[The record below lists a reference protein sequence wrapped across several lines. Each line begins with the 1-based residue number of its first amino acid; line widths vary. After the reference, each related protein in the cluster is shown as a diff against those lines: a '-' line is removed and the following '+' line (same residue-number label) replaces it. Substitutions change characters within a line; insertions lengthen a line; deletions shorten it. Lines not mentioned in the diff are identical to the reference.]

1 MQRTL
6 SKRHVWLIAA
16 TAVSAGLVALPWF
29 TDFGPVNGA
38 KSGIFAAVLVSFVPG
53 YLLARAALN
62 AGLHG
67 RLRQAIG
74 LMGVSLLLV
83 SAGNLVRLL
92 DALGVPF
99 PNIPGIDLSSNVMI
113 WLIGFAG
120 LVRIPLMP
128 VNKGTFW
135 RVCTDVGVAGVGMT
149 LIISVLWTMPGL
161 RDGPVELRNEV
172 IVFDAMAVGNLFILT
187 LITVR
192 GPLPQLRK
200 AILWLAGIIVIDTL
214 YLVVFQY
221 VVGTRSNDTRLLN
234 SLFFAEYLAYLYA
247 AVHFL
252 DDAADE
258 KEAPSP
264 MSVLWVVNPLPVC
277 AVLGVGVLLIA
288 SALKNSYSVVPL
300 SAGIVAM
307 AALLL
312 LRMIFSNFEMMREV
326 ELKAEREGRVQA
338 EKLALTRRLSGGIAH
353 IINNMMTVVHGHAE
367 LLRAET
373 APESLGANS
382 LEAITSS
389 AYRVSALAGRL
400 ELASGM
406 RNTEESQTRLVEAVL
421 LQRDY
426 VNRMVGQ
433 KREVIWDLSGT
444 GGNALIAPSDMETI
458 MRELISN
465 AGEATFHGG
474 KITIRVREEIQ
485 SPLPVGI
492 SPCPVEGV
500 YSVLEVADTG
510 RGIPEGDL
518 PHVTE
523 PFFTS
528 RPLPEGRGLGLSI
541 VHGIVAS
548 YGGGLLIDTVPG
560 AGSRVRV
567 YLPAVGAA

>member
-1 MQRTL
+1 MPRTQ
-6 SKRHVWLIAA
+6 SKRKVWLIAA

-29 TDFGPVNGA
+29 TSFGPVNGQ
-38 KSGIFAAVLVSFVPG
+38 KSGIFAAVLVSLVPG
-53 YLLARAALN
+53 YLLARASFN
-62 AGLHG
+62 ANLHG

-74 LMGVSLLLV
+74 MMAVSLLLV
-83 SAGNLVRLL
+83 SAGNFVRLL
-92 DALGVPF
+92 AALGVSV
-99 PNIPGIDLSSNVMI
+99 PNVPGIDLSSNIVI
-113 WLIGFAG
+113 WVIGFAG
-120 LVRIPLMP
+120 LIRIPLMP
-128 VNKGTFW
+128 VNRGTLW
-135 RVCTDVGVAGVGMT
+135 RVCTDVGIAGVGMA
-149 LIISVLWTMPGL
+149 LIISVLWTLPGL
-161 RDGPVELRNEV
+161 HDGPAGLRNEV
-172 IVFDAMAVGNLFILT
+172 MVFDAMAVGNLFVLT
-187 LITVR
+187 LIMVR
-192 GPLPQLRK
+192 GPIPQLRK
-200 AILWLAGIIVIDTL
+200 AILWLAAIIVIDTV

-252 DDAADE
+252 DDTGAE
-258 KEAPSP
+258 EETLSP
-264 MSVLWVVNPLPVC
+264 ISVLWVVNPLPVC
-277 AVLGVGVLLIA
+277 AVLGVGILLIA
-288 SALKNSYSVVPL
+288 SALTNSYSVVPL

-307 AALLL
+307 AILLL
-312 LRMIFSNFEMMREV
+312 VRMIFSNFEKLREV
-326 ELKAEREGRVQA
+326 EQKAQRESHVQA

-367 LLRAET
+367 LLRTEL
-373 APESLGANS
+373 PSESLGSNS

-389 AYRVSALAGRL
+389 AYRVSALAWRL

-406 RNTEESQTRLVEAVL
+406 RNTQESQTRLVEAVL

-444 GGNALIAPSDMETI
+444 GGNALVAPSDMETI

-485 SPLPVGI
+485 SPLPDGV
-492 SPCPVEGV
+492 SPHPEEGL

-528 RPLPEGRGLGLSI
+528 RPLLEGRGLGLSI

-560 AGSRVRV
+560 AGSRIRV
-567 YLPAVGAA
+567 YLPAAEAV

>member
-1 MQRTL
+1 MPRTQ
-6 SKRHVWLIAA
+6 SKRKVWLIAA

-29 TDFGPVNGA
+29 TSFGPVNGQ
-38 KSGIFAAVLVSFVPG
+38 KSGIFAAVLVSLVPG
-53 YLLARAALN
+53 YLLARASFN
-62 AGLHG
+62 ANLHG

-74 LMGVSLLLV
+74 MMAVSLLLV
-83 SAGNLVRLL
+83 SAGNFVRLL
-92 DALGVPF
+92 AALGVSV
-99 PNIPGIDLSSNVMI
+99 PNVPGIDLSSNIVI
-113 WLIGFAG
+113 WVIGFAG
-120 LVRIPLMP
+120 LIRIPLMP
-128 VNKGTFW
+128 VNRGTLW
-135 RVCTDVGVAGVGMT
+135 RVCTDVGIAGVGMA
-149 LIISVLWTMPGL
+149 LIISVLWTLPGL
-161 RDGPVELRNEV
+161 HDGPAGLRNEV
-172 IVFDAMAVGNLFILT
+172 MVFDAMAVGNLFVLT
-187 LITVR
+187 LIMVR
-192 GPLPQLRK
+192 GPIPQLRK
-200 AILWLAGIIVIDTL
+200 AILWLAAIIVIDTV

-252 DDAADE
+252 DDTGAE
-258 KEAPSP
+258 EETLSP
-264 MSVLWVVNPLPVC
+264 ISVLWVVNPLPVC
-277 AVLGVGVLLIA
+277 AVLGVGILLIA
-288 SALKNSYSVVPL
+288 SALTNSYSVVPL

-307 AALLL
+307 AILLL
-312 LRMIFSNFEMMREV
+312 VRMIFSNFEKLREV
-326 ELKAEREGRVQA
+326 EQKAQRESHVQA

-367 LLRAET
+367 LLRTEL
-373 APESLGANS
+373 PSESLGSNS

-406 RNTEESQTRLVEAVL
+406 RNTQESQTRLVEAVL

-444 GGNALIAPSDMETI
+444 GGNALVAPSDMETI

-485 SPLPVGI
+485 SPLPDGV
-492 SPCPVEGV
+492 SPHPEEGL

-528 RPLPEGRGLGLSI
+528 RPLLEGRGLGLSI

-560 AGSRVRV
+560 AGSRIRV
-567 YLPAVGAA
+567 YLPAAEAV